1 MGVVPV
7 TLPKLFKT
15 EMRCWDRSAN
25 KFMVRYNSG
34 LNLGWNWAPPAA
46 GDFCRVARWGNWST
60 MRGISMNSCSFR
72 RSVAFT

>member
-34 LNLGWNWAPPAA
+34 LNLGWNL
-46 GDFCRVARWGNWST
+46 GDFGRAARWGNWST